1 MLINLKEFELF
12 ILDPR
17 LENET
22 ILIKE
27 SDNFQIRLMNVKD
40 FFWVI
45 LIPNKSNLIELSDI
59 KTQERNELLNF
70 ASDLGDYIKSTQNLD
85 KINIGM
91 LGNVV
96 SQLHLHVVVRRRDD
110 LAWPGPVWGWKI
122 TKKLDKE
129 TLTYRLELIRKFL
142 KTL

>member
-1 MLINLKEFELF
+1 MF

-17 LENET
+17 LENDT

-45 LIPNKSNLIELSDI
+45 LIPNKPNLIELSDI

-96 SQLHLHVVVRRRDD
+96 SQLHLHVVVRSRND

-122 TKKLDKE
+122 TNKLDKE
-129 TLTYRLELIRKFL
+129 TLKYRSELIRIFL
-142 KTL
+142 KTA

>member
-1 MLINLKEFELF
+1 LF

-17 LENET
+17 LENDT

-45 LIPNKSNLIELSDI
+45 LIPNKPNLIELSDI

-96 SQLHLHVVVRRRDD
+96 SQLHLHVVVRSRND

-122 TKKLDKE
+122 TNKLDKE
-129 TLTYRLELIRKFL
+129 TLKYRSELIRIFL
-142 KTL
+142 KTA

>member
-1 MLINLKEFELF
+1 MF

-17 LENET
+17 LENDT

-45 LIPNKSNLIELSDI
+45 LIPNKPNLVELSDI

>member
-1 MLINLKEFELF
+1 MF

-17 LENET
+17 LENDT

-27 SDNFQIRLMNVKD
+27 NHNFQIRLMNVKD

-45 LIPNKSNLIELSDI
+45 LIPNKPNLIELSDI

-129 TLTYRLELIRKFL
+129 TLIYRLELIRKFL

>member
-45 LIPNKSNLIELSDI
+45 LIPNKPNLIELSDI

-96 SQLHLHVVVRRRDD
+96 SQLHLHVVIRRRDD

>member
-45 LIPNKSNLIELSDI
+45 LIPNKPNLVELSDI

>member
-1 MLINLKEFELF
+1 MF

-45 LIPNKSNLIELSDI
+45 LIPNKANLIELSDI
-59 KTQERNELLNF
+59 KIKERNELLNF
-70 ASDLGDYIKSTQNLD
+70 ASDIGDYIKATQNLD

-91 LGNVV
+91 LGNLV
-96 SQLHLHVVVRRRDD
+96 SQLHLHVVVRR
-110 LAWPGPVWGWKI
+110 
-122 TKKLDKE
+122 
-129 TLTYRLELIRKFL
+129 
-142 KTL
+142 

>member
-1 MLINLKEFELF
+1 MF

-17 LENET
+17 LENDT

-45 LIPNKSNLIELSDI
+45 LIPNKPNLVELSDI

-122 TKKLDKE
+122 NEKLDKE
-129 TLTYRLELIRKFL
+129 TLNYRLELIRNF
-142 KTL
+142 

>member
-45 LIPNKSNLIELSDI
+45 LIPNKPNLIELSDI

-110 LAWPGPVWGWKI
+110 LAWPGPVWGCKI

-129 TLTYRLELIRKFL
+129 TLNYRLELIRNF
-142 KTL
+142 

>member
-45 LIPNKSNLIELSDI
+45 LIPNKPNLIELSDI

-110 LAWPGPVWGWKI
+110 LAWPGPVWGWRN
-122 TKKLDKE
+122 
-129 TLTYRLELIRKFL
+129 YRIN
-142 KTL
+142 

>member
-1 MLINLKEFELF
+1 
-12 ILDPR
+12 
-17 LENET
+17 
-22 ILIKE
+22 
-27 SDNFQIRLMNVKD
+27 MNVKD

-45 LIPNKSNLIELSDI
+45 LIPNKPNLIELSDI

-122 TKKLDKE
+122 TNKLDKK
-129 TLTYRLELIRKFL
+129 IR
-142 KTL
+142 

>member
-1 MLINLKEFELF
+1 MF

-17 LENET
+17 LENDT
-22 ILIKE
+22 TLIKE
-27 SDNFQIRLMNVKD
+27 NHNFQIRLMNVKD

-45 LIPNKSNLIELSDI
+45 LIPNKPNLVELSDI

-122 TKKLDKE
+122 TEKLDKE

>member
-1 MLINLKEFELF
+1 MF

-45 LIPNKSNLIELSDI
+45 LIPNKANLIELSDI
-59 KTQERNELLNF
+59 KIKERNELLNF
-70 ASDLGDYIKSTQNLD
+70 ASDIGDYIKATQNLD

-91 LGNVV
+91 LGNLV
-96 SQLHLHVVVRRRDD
+96 SQLHLHVVVRNRNYSFSFI
-110 LAWPGPVWGWKI
+110 WKI
-122 TKKLDKE
+122 TNKLDKE
-129 TLTYRLELIRKFL
+129 TLNYRS
-142 KTL
+142 KTN

>member
-1 MLINLKEFELF
+1 MF

-17 LENET
+17 LENDT
-22 ILIKE
+22 TLIKE
-27 SDNFQIRLMNVKD
+27 NHNFQIRLMNVKD

-45 LIPNKSNLIELSDI
+45 LIPNKANLIELSDI
-59 KTQERNELLNF
+59 KIKERNELLNF
-70 ASDLGDYIKSTQNLD
+70 ASDMGDYIKATQNLD

-129 TLTYRLELIRKFL
+129 TLIYRLELIRKFL

>member
-1 MLINLKEFELF
+1 MF

-17 LENET
+17 LENDT

-45 LIPNKSNLIELSDI
+45 LIPNKPNLIELSDI

-85 KINIGM
+85 KINIGI

-122 TKKLDKE
+122 NKKLDKE
-129 TLTYRLELIRKFL
+129 TLKYRSELIRKFL
-142 KTL
+142 LT

>member
-45 LIPNKSNLIELSDI
+45 LIPNKPNLIELSDI

>member
-40 FFWVI
+40 FFWVM
-45 LIPNKSNLIELSDI
+45 LIPNKPNLVELSDI

>member
-17 LENET
+17 LENDT

-45 LIPNKSNLIELSDI
+45 LIPNKPNLIELSDI

-122 TKKLDKE
+122 TEKLDKE
-129 TLTYRLELIRKFL
+129 TLIYRLELIRKFL

>member
-45 LIPNKSNLIELSDI
+45 LIPNKPNLIELSDI

-129 TLTYRLELIRKFL
+129 TLTYRLELVRKFL